1 MDLKAQIE
9 KTVSKV
15 TSDPSL
21 LSQFQKE
28 PIKAVEKVLG
38 VDLPDEIIEKVVQGV
53 KSKLAMDKFSG
64 AMDSL
69 KKLF

>member
-38 VDLPDEIIEKVVQGV
+38 VDLPDGIIEKVVQGV
-53 KSKLAMDKFSG
+53 KGQLAMGKVSG

-69 KKLF
+69 QKLF

>member
-38 VDLPDEIIEKVVQGV
+38 VDLPDGIIEKVVQGV
-53 KSKLAMDKFSG
+53 KGKLAMGKVSG

>member
-1 MDLKAQIE
+1 MKKRYPRI
-9 KTVSKV
+9 

-38 VDLPDEIIEKVVQGV
+38 VDLPDGIIEKVVQGV
-53 KSKLAMDKFSG
+53 KGKLAMGKVSG